1 MLNVTDETSAC
12 TGLNIEHDGGK
23 DPCLRPSLCNI
34 LRPDNMESLN

>member
-1 MLNVTDETSAC
+1 MLNVTEETSAC
-12 TGLNIEHDGGK
+12 TGLNIEHGGK